1 MHGHLHHI
9 SITCKNINDTISF
22 YKNLGFSEIKAY
34 RDDECIILHLSD
46 SNSFIIELFNYIKN
60 NHISHIN
67 EKKHFTTEI
76 HGITHFTFIVSDI
89 NEVLHTLQNKGIECG
104 KITVARIDSYR
115 YFFTY
120 DPDGNAIEIIEE
132 IK

>member
-9 SITCKNINDTISF
+9 SITCKNVNDTVSF
-22 YKNLGFSEIKAY
+22 YKNLGFIEIKTY

-46 SNSFIIELFNYIKN
+46 SNGFIIELFYYINNYPI
-60 NHISHIN
+60 HIN
-67 EKKHFTTEI
+67 EKKHFSTEI
-76 HGITHFTFIVSDI
+76 HGITHFAFIVSNI

-104 KITVARIDSYR
+104 KTTVARIDSYR

>member
-1 MHGHLHHI
+1 MHGHIHHI
-9 SITCKNINDTISF
+9 SITCRNINDTVSF
-22 YKNLGFSEIKAY
+22 YKNLDFSVIKTY

-46 SNSFIIELFNYIKN
+46 SNGFIIEFFYYIKN
-60 NHISHIN
+60 NHVN
-67 EKKHFTTEI
+67 EKKHFSTET
-76 HGITHFTFIVSDI
+76 HGITHFAFIVSNI

-104 KITVARIDSYR
+104 KITVARIYSYR

>member
-1 MHGHLHHI
+1 K
-9 SITCKNINDTISF
+9 KN
-22 YKNLGFSEIKAY
+22 Y

-46 SNSFIIELFNYIKN
+46 SNGFIIEFFYYIKN
-60 NHISHIN
+60 NHVN
-67 EKKHFTTEI
+67 EKKHFSTEI
-76 HGITHFTFIVSDI
+76 HGITHFAFIVSNI
-89 NEVLHTLQNKGIECG
+89 NEVLHTLQNKGFECG